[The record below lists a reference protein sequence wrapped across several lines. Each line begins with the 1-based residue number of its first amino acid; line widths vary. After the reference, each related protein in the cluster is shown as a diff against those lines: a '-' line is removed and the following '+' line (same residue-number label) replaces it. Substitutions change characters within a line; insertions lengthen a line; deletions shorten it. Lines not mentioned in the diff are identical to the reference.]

1 MEQKTTMLFSQAWY
15 AFDSDGAKT
24 QKKDSLYIEV
34 STVDHSKT
42 NFTAFNKCRMLR
54 LGKY

>member
-1 MEQKTTMLFSQAWY
+1 MGQKTTMLFSQAWY
-15 AFDSDGAKT
+15 TFDSDGAKT

-42 NFTAFNKCRMLR
+42 NFTASTNAAC
-54 LGKY
+54 YD

>member
-1 MEQKTTMLFSQAWY
+1 MLFSQAWY
-15 AFDSDGAKT
+15 AFDSDGTKT

-42 NFTAFNKCRMLR
+42 NFTAFNECRMLR
-54 LGKY
+54 SGKY

>member
-1 MEQKTTMLFSQAWY
+1 MLFSQAWY

-54 LGKY
+54 LEKY